1 MNAIKIE
8 RDATGTVTMTTMALN
23 TKTWF
28 ADVQTLCG
36 GYIELG
42 YTTKGERTKR
52 GSAASLD
59 LWANEDGIALG
70 LAPTV
75 QLIDPMVDRTLTL
88 FGTVVLVAA
97 TKAYGKPRDMTEKER
112 ASIELINDMRTGIRI
127 NPTSAVLSL
136 PTLRLGL

>member
-1 MNAIKIE
+1 
-8 RDATGTVTMTTMALN
+8 MTPMALN

-75 QLIDPMVDRTLTL
+75 QIVDPVMGRSAPLYGTL
-88 FGTVVLVAA
+88 VLVAA
-97 TKAYGKPRDMTEKER
+97 TKAYGKPRDMTTKEQE
-112 ASIELINDMRTGIRI
+112 SI
-127 NPTSAVLSL
+127 VLVADDSNVIL
-136 PTLRLGL
+136 SNRSDYPAILTMPTLRMGL